1 MEHKVEQNLN
11 KTSATHPGA
20 LVLILSDLV
29 SFLAPNHSKEN
40 SLSAQQIRNPKESEY
55 FHCKCYY
62 FYFLWMVR
70 SETERTEGLRGGI
83 KFQSL
88 FSNFLI

>member
-1 MEHKVEQNLN
+1 MEHKLEQILN
-11 KTSATHPGA
+11 KTSATHSGA

-40 SLSAQQIRNPKESEY
+40 SLSAQQIRIPKRANIFIVNVIIS
-55 FHCKCYY
+55 
-62 FYFLWMVR
+62 
-70 SETERTEGLRGGI
+70 TEGLRGGI